1 MRRRIEAVV
10 GLALAVLGGAACGP
24 PAPDTVFLHTVEAG
38 ATTAV
43 DPPTTLEEG
52 DLVVVE
58 ATPQDGDEDMDL
70 CVDTSVSGPD
80 ANAVR
85 VARVRGSCRRYVVVA
100 QAPGSATI
108 RFEVRGTAAVL
119 VLNVTPAR

>member
-1 MRRRIEAVV
+1 MRRKIEAF
-10 GLALAVLGGAACGP
+10 LALALAAFAGAACGP
-24 PAPDTVFLHTVEAG
+24 PAPDTIFLHTVEDG

-43 DPPTTLEEG
+43 DPPTTLQEG
-52 DLVVVE
+52 DLVVID
-58 ATPQDGDEDMDL
+58 ATPQDDDEDMNL

-80 ANAVR
+80 ASAVR

-100 QAPGSATI
+100 QAPGTATV

>member
-1 MRRRIEAVV
+1 MPRRIEALA
-10 GLALAVLGGAACGP
+10 GLALVALGAAACGP

-38 ATTAV
+38 ATTAD
-43 DPPTTLEEG
+43 DPPTTLQEG
-52 DLVVVE
+52 DLVVID
-58 ATPQDGDEDMDL
+58 ATPQDDDEDMNL
-70 CVDTSVSGPD
+70 CVDTSVSGPN

-100 QAPGSATI
+100 QAPGTATI